1 MTPDLLGQ
9 IREGGILYVLL
20 LIAITMHEYGHAF
33 FADKLGDPLPRLQGR
48 VSINPAAH
56 MDALGTVV
64 LPIITIALSIGSGFP
79 LVFGWGKPVQVALD
93 NPKTRK
99 KIDILS
105 TAGGV
110 SANLFVALVSAVLV
124 AAFFIA
130 GLKDFQE
137 VAVQSVYILKY
148 AVNMSESTYY
158 TLSRYGILILLLVVN
173 IPITASIFRAVVV
186 FLATVFLYAASLLVS
201 IFQ

>member
-137 VAVQSVYILKY
+137 VAVQSVYINCVLFVINMLPIPPLDGSRFLKY
-148 AVNMSESTYY
+148 AVNMS
-158 TLSRYGILILLLVVN
+158 
-173 IPITASIFRAVVV
+173 
-186 FLATVFLYAASLLVS
+186 
-201 IFQ
+201 